1 VVIATCTELLLTKM
15 LLKTS
20 RVRLRDLQRVNKRHN
35 SSFTGDTIFEQQQL
49 ISPLCSSLSQR
60 PLRTHYCHLRSS
72 ASAIC
77 SASAGS
83 TRSDRNWT
91 TKFHSQRTSHME
103 PSTTS
108 AIVTGPVREHL
119 QARSEDAP
127 VLDRPVPLRRIHDSG
142 TKYKYSDLIT
152 YLLNGPSSGTTEV
165 IRYQNSQKH

>member
-1 VVIATCTELLLTKM
+1 
-15 LLKTS
+15 
-20 RVRLRDLQRVNKRHN
+20 
-35 SSFTGDTIFEQQQL
+35 
-49 ISPLCSSLSQR
+49 
-60 PLRTHYCHLRSS
+60 
-72 ASAIC
+72 
-77 SASAGS
+77 
-83 TRSDRNWT
+83 
-91 TKFHSQRTSHME
+91 ME

-119 QARSEDAP
+119 QARSADAP